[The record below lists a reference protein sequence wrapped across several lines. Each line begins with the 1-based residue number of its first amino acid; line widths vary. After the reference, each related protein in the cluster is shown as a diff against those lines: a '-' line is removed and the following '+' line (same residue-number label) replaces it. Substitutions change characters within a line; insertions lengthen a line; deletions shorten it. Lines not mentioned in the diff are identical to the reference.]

1 MTSLMG
7 TWPFFGNA
15 VLRNF
20 VTFSEIVYPWRRI
33 MMCDDTPSC
42 SLTYRLFLAWLN
54 IQFGYSYT
62 GFSYLP

>member
-20 VTFSEIVYPWRRI
+20 VTFSEIVYPWRR
-33 MMCDDTPSC
+33 
-42 SLTYRLFLAWLN
+42 
-54 IQFGYSYT
+54 
-62 GFSYLP
+62 YLDVR